1 MPYETLLTSLE
12 DGVMTVTLNR
22 PDKLN
27 AFNTV
32 MSKELIDFF
41 QRVNAMDEVR
51 AIVVTGAGRAFC
63 AGADISGG
71 SGAFQVWNDG
81 SKPQKREAR
90 DSITLAI
97 FNCLKPIV
105 AAINGAAVG
114 VGITMC
120 LPMDVRLM
128 SSAARIGFVFNKR
141 GMAMEAGSCWFLPRL
156 VGMQQAQEW
165 VMTAELFGA
174 EEALKGGL
182 VRSVHAPEEL
192 LPAAQALARKF
203 AASTSSAV
211 AAAVNRRLMWSM
223 LGAQDPLDAVTLDL
237 QCVGYSPPAPT
248 RRKASSR
255 SSRSDI
261 DVLRSGPQG
270 HRRRSDPVRSSRTHV
285 AAKASSRSSRSGA
298 AFPLKPSKDMPP
310 FGPWEYHADCATE
323 SRARSVHDRRP
334 CQL

>member
-1 MPYETLLTSLE
+1 MTHETTYEALQTDLA
-12 DGVMTVTLNR
+12 DGVMTVTLDR

-27 AFNTV
+27 AFDTT
-32 MSKELIDFF
+32 MSRELIDFF
-41 QRVNAMDEVR
+41 QRMNAMDEVR

-71 SGAFQVWNDG
+71 CGAFKVWNDG
-81 SKPQKREAR
+81 SKPQKREAK

-120 LPMDVRLM
+120 LPMDIRMM
-128 SSAARIGFVFNKR
+128 STSAKIGFVFKRR

-165 VMTAELFGA
+165 VMSAELFGA

-182 VRSVHAPEEL
+182 VRSVHAPDEL
-192 LPAAQALARKF
+192 LPAARALARKF
-203 AASTSSAV
+203 AAGSSSAV

-223 LGAQDPLDAVTLDL
+223 WGAQDPLDAVTLDL
-237 QCVGYSPPAPT
+237 QCVGYLAASADAQEGIRSFFEKRAPN
-248 RRKASSR
+248 
-255 SSRSDI
+255 
-261 DVLRSGPQG
+261 
-270 HRRRSDPVRSSRTHV
+270 
-285 AAKASSRSSRSGA
+285 
-298 AFPLKPSKDMPP
+298 FPLRPSKDMPP
-310 FGPWEYHADCATE
+310 FGPWA
-323 SRARSVHDRRP
+323 
-334 CQL
+334 

>member
-1 MPYETLLTSLE
+1 MAYETLLTDLA

-32 MSKELIDFF
+32 MSRELIDFF
-41 QRVNAMDEVR
+41 HGVNGRDEVR
-51 AIVVTGAGRAFC
+51 AVVVTGAGRAFC

-81 SKPQKREAR
+81 SKPVKRDPRE
-90 DSITLAI
+90 SITLAI

-120 LPMDVRLM
+120 LPMDIRM
-128 SSAARIGFVFNKR
+128 ISTAGRIGFVFNKR
-141 GMAMEAGSCWFLPRL
+141 GMAMEAGSSWFLPRL
-156 VGMQQAQEW
+156 VGMQRAQEW
-165 VMTAELFGA
+165 VMSAELFGA

-192 LPAAQALARKF
+192 VPAAQALARKF
-203 AASTSSAV
+203 ADRSSSAV

-223 LGAQDPLDAVTLDL
+223 MGAQDPLDAVTLDVA
-237 QCVGYSPPAPT
+237 CVGYLAAGADAQEGIKSFFEKRPP
-248 RRKASSR
+248 
-255 SSRSDI
+255 
-261 DVLRSGPQG
+261 
-270 HRRRSDPVRSSRTHV
+270 
-285 AAKASSRSSRSGA
+285 
-298 AFPLKPSKDMPP
+298 AFPLRPSKDMPP
-310 FGPWEYHADCATE
+310 FGPWAEG
-323 SRARSVHDRRP
+323 
-334 CQL
+334 

>member
-1 MPYETLLTSLE
+1 MSYETLVTELQ

-27 AFNTV
+27 AFNPA
-32 MSKELIDFF
+32 MSRDLIDFF
-41 QRVNAMDEVR
+41 TSVNKMDEVR
-51 AIVVTGAGRAFC
+51 AIVITGAGRAFC

-71 SGAFQVWNDG
+71 SGAFKVWNDG
-81 SKPQKREAR
+81 NKPEKREAN

-97 FNCLKPIV
+97 YNCLKPIV

-128 SSAARIGFVFNKR
+128 SSTARIGFVFNKR

-192 LPAAQALARKF
+192 LPAAQALAKKF
-203 AASTSSAV
+203 AAANSSSV

-223 LGAQDPLDAVTLDL
+223 WGAQDPLDAVTLDL
-237 QCVGYSPPAPT
+237 QCVGYMA
-248 RRKASSR
+248 ASGDAQEGIKSFFEKR
-255 SSRSDI
+255 QPS
-261 DVLRSGPQG
+261 
-270 HRRRSDPVRSSRTHV
+270 
-285 AAKASSRSSRSGA
+285 
-298 AFPLKPSKDMPP
+298 FPMKPSRDMPP
-310 FGPWEYHADCATE
+310 FGPW
-323 SRARSVHDRRP
+323 SK
-334 CQL
+334 

>member
-1 MPYETLLTSLE
+1 MAPSTSYETLLTHLS

-27 AFNTV
+27 AFNTT
-32 MSKELIDFF
+32 MNRELIDLF
-41 QRVNAMDEVR
+41 QGVNAMDEVR

-71 SGAFQVWNDG
+71 STAFQVWNDDRR
-81 SKPQKREAR
+81 PHKREAG

-120 LPMDVRLM
+120 LPMDIRM
-128 SSAARIGFVFNKR
+128 ISSAGKIGFVFNRR

-156 VGMQQAQEW
+156 VGMQHAQEW

-174 EEALKGGL
+174 DEALKGGL
-182 VRSVHAPEEL
+182 VRSVHAPDEL
-192 LPAAQALARKF
+192 LTAAQALARKF
-203 AASTSSAV
+203 AAGTSSAV

-223 LGAQDPLDAVTLDL
+223 WGAQDPLDAVTLDL
-237 QCVGYSPPAPT
+237 QCVGHLAASADAKEGIMSFLEKRAP
-248 RRKASSR
+248 
-255 SSRSDI
+255 
-261 DVLRSGPQG
+261 
-270 HRRRSDPVRSSRTHV
+270 
-285 AAKASSRSSRSGA
+285 

-310 FGPWEYHADCATE
+310 FGPWS
-323 SRARSVHDRRP
+323 SRGPR
-334 CQL
+334 

>member
-1 MPYETLLTSLE
+1 MSHETTYETLQTDLA
-12 DGVMTVTLNR
+12 DGVMTVTLDR

-27 AFNTV
+27 AFNTT
-32 MSKELIDFF
+32 MSRDLIDFF

-71 SGAFQVWNDG
+71 SGAFKVWNDG
-81 SKPQKREAR
+81 SKPQQRDAR

-120 LPMDVRLM
+120 LPMDIRMM
-128 SSAARIGFVFNKR
+128 STTARIGFVFNKR
-141 GMAMEAGSCWFLPRL
+141 GMAMEAGSSWFLPRL
-156 VGMQQAQEW
+156 VGMQKAQEW
-165 VMTAELFGA
+165 VMAAELFGA

-192 LPAAQALARKF
+192 VPAAQALAKKF
-203 AASTSSAV
+203 ADKGSSAV

-223 LGAQDPLDAVTLDL
+223 LGAQDPLDAVTLDVA
-237 QCVGYSPPAPT
+237 CVGYLAAGADAQEGIKSFLEKRPP
-248 RRKASSR
+248 
-255 SSRSDI
+255 
-261 DVLRSGPQG
+261 
-270 HRRRSDPVRSSRTHV
+270 
-285 AAKASSRSSRSGA
+285 

-310 FGPWEYHADCATE
+310 FGPWSE
-323 SRARSVHDRRP
+323 
-334 CQL
+334 

>member
-1 MPYETLLTSLE
+1 MNYETLMTKL
-12 DGVMTVTLNR
+12 DGGVMTVTLNR

-27 AFNTV
+27 AFSTT
-32 MSKELIDFF
+32 MSRELIDFF

-71 SGAFQVWNDG
+71 TGAFQVWNDG
-81 SKPQKREAR
+81 NKPEKREPS

-120 LPMDVRLM
+120 LPMDIRMM
-128 SSAARIGFVFNKR
+128 SSTARIGFVFNKR

-174 EEALKGGL
+174 DEALKGGL

-192 LPAAQALARKF
+192 LPAAQALAAKF

-223 LGAQDPLDAVTLDL
+223 WGAQDPLDAVTLDL
-237 QCVGYSPPAPT
+237 QCVGHLAAGADAQEGIRSFFEKRPP
-248 RRKASSR
+248 
-255 SSRSDI
+255 
-261 DVLRSGPQG
+261 V
-270 HRRRSDPVRSSRTHV
+270 
-285 AAKASSRSSRSGA
+285 
-298 AFPLKPSKDMPP
+298 FPLKPSKDMPP
-310 FGPWEYHADCATE
+310 FGPW
-323 SRARSVHDRRP
+323 AR
-334 CQL
+334 

>member
-1 MPYETLLTSLE
+1 MAYETLLTDLQ

-32 MSKELIDFF
+32 MSRELIDFF
-41 QRVNAMDEVR
+41 HGVNAMDAVR

-81 SKPQKREAR
+81 SKPVKRNPKE
-90 DSITLAI
+90 SITLAI

-120 LPMDVRLM
+120 LPMDIRM
-128 SSAARIGFVFNKR
+128 ISTAGRIGFVFNRR
-141 GMAMEAGSCWFLPRL
+141 GMAMEAGSSWFLPRL

-192 LPAAQALARKF
+192 LPAAQALAKKF
-203 AASTSSAV
+203 AASTSSSV
-211 AAAVNRRLMWSM
+211 AAAVNRRLMWNM
-223 LGAQDPLDAVTLDL
+223 MGAQDPLDAVTLDVA
-237 QCVGYSPPAPT
+237 CVGYLAAGADAQEGIKSFFEKRPP
-248 RRKASSR
+248 
-255 SSRSDI
+255 
-261 DVLRSGPQG
+261 
-270 HRRRSDPVRSSRTHV
+270 
-285 AAKASSRSSRSGA
+285 

-310 FGPWEYHADCATE
+310 FGPWAE
-323 SRARSVHDRRP
+323 
-334 CQL
+334 

>member
-1 MPYETLLTSLE
+1 MKYETLLTELA
-12 DGVMTVTLNR
+12 DGVLTLTLNR

-32 MSKELIDFF
+32 MSRELIDFF

-51 AIVVTGAGRAFC
+51 AIIVTGAGRAFC

-81 SKPQKREAR
+81 GKPQKREAS

-105 AAINGAAVG
+105 AAINGAEVG

-120 LPMDVRLM
+120 LPMDIRLM
-128 SSAARIGFVFNKR
+128 STAARIGFVFNKR

-174 EEALKGGL
+174 DEALKGGL
-182 VRSVHAPEEL
+182 VRSIHAPEEL
-192 LPAAQALARKF
+192 LPAAKALAKKF
-203 AASTSSAV
+203 AASTSSSV

-223 LGAQDPLDAVTLDL
+223 WGAQNPLDAVTLDL
-237 QCVGYSPPAPT
+237 QCVQHLA
-248 RRKASSR
+248 R
-255 SSRSDI
+255 
-261 DVLRSGPQG
+261 
-270 HRRRSDPVRSSRTHV
+270 
-285 AAKASSRSSRSGA
+285 AADAQEGIE
-298 AFPLKPSKDMPP
+298 PL
-310 FGPWEYHADCATE
+310 FE
-323 SRARSVHDRRP
+323 
-334 CQL
+334 

>member
-1 MPYETLLTSLE
+1 MAYETLLTNLNG
-12 DGVMTVTLNR
+12 GVMTVTLNR

-32 MSKELIDFF
+32 MSRELIDFF
-41 QRVNAMDEVR
+41 HGVNGMDEVR
-51 AIVVTGAGRAFC
+51 AVVITGAGRAFC

-81 SKPQKREAR
+81 SKPVKRDPKE
-90 DSITLAI
+90 SITLAI

-120 LPMDVRLM
+120 LPMDIRMM
-128 SSAARIGFVFNKR
+128 SNTARIGFVFNKR
-141 GMAMEAGSCWFLPRL
+141 GMAMEAGSSWFLPRL
-156 VGMQQAQEW
+156 VGMQKAQEW
-165 VMTAELFGA
+165 VMAAELFGA

-192 LPAAQALARKF
+192 VPAAQALARKF
-203 AASTSSAV
+203 ADKGSSAV

-223 LGAQDPLDAVTLDL
+223 LGAQNPLDAVTLDVA
-237 QCVGYSPPAPT
+237 CVGYLAAGADAQEGIKSFFEKRSP
-248 RRKASSR
+248 
-255 SSRSDI
+255 
-261 DVLRSGPQG
+261 
-270 HRRRSDPVRSSRTHV
+270 
-285 AAKASSRSSRSGA
+285 

-310 FGPWEYHADCATE
+310 FGPWAE
-323 SRARSVHDRRP
+323 
-334 CQL
+334 

>member
-1 MPYETLLTSLE
+1 MAYETLLTELA

-32 MSKELIDFF
+32 MSRELIDFF
-41 QRVNAMDEVR
+41 HGVNGMDEVR
-51 AIVVTGAGRAFC
+51 AVVVTGAGRAFC

-81 SKPQKREAR
+81 RKPLKRDPKE
-90 DSITLAI
+90 SITLAI

-120 LPMDVRLM
+120 LPMDIRMM
-128 SSAARIGFVFNKR
+128 STTARIGFVFNKR
-141 GMAMEAGSCWFLPRL
+141 GMAMEAGSSWFLPRL
-156 VGMQQAQEW
+156 VGMQKAQEW
-165 VMTAELFGA
+165 VMAAELFGA

-192 LPAAQALARKF
+192 VPAAQALAKKF
-203 AASTSSAV
+203 ADKGSSAV

-223 LGAQDPLDAVTLDL
+223 LGAQDPLDAVTLDVA
-237 QCVGYSPPAPT
+237 CVGYLAAGADAQEGIKSFFEKRPP
-248 RRKASSR
+248 
-255 SSRSDI
+255 
-261 DVLRSGPQG
+261 
-270 HRRRSDPVRSSRTHV
+270 
-285 AAKASSRSSRSGA
+285 

-310 FGPWEYHADCATE
+310 FGPWSE
-323 SRARSVHDRRP
+323 
-334 CQL
+334 

>member
-1 MPYETLLTSLE
+1 MTYETSLTHL
-12 DGVMTVTLNR
+12 DHGVMTLTLNR

-41 QRVNAMDEVR
+41 GRVNAMDEVR

-63 AGADISGG
+63 AGADISAGA
-71 SGAFQVWNDG
+71 GAFQVWNDG
-81 SKPQKREAR
+81 SKPKQRDPN

-120 LPMDVRLM
+120 LPMDLRLM
-128 SSAARIGFVFNKR
+128 STAARVGFVFNKR

-165 VMTAELFGA
+165 VMTADLIGA
-174 EEALKGGL
+174 EEALNGRL
-182 VRSVHAPEEL
+182 VRSIHAPDEL
-192 LPAAQALARKF
+192 LPAARALARKF
-203 AASTSSAV
+203 ADKNSSAV

-223 LGAQDPLDAVTLDL
+223 LGAQDPADALSLDL
-237 QCVGYSPPAPT
+237 QCVGWLAAAADAQEGIKSFFEKRPP
-248 RRKASSR
+248 
-255 SSRSDI
+255 
-261 DVLRSGPQG
+261 V
-270 HRRRSDPVRSSRTHV
+270 
-285 AAKASSRSSRSGA
+285 
-298 AFPLKPSKDMPP
+298 FPLKPSQDMPP
-310 FGPWEYHADCATE
+310 FGPWAKP
-323 SRARSVHDRRP
+323 S
-334 CQL
+334 

>member
-1 MPYETLLTSLE
+1 M
-12 DGVMTVTLNR
+12 TLNR

-81 SKPQKREAR
+81 NRPQKREAS

-120 LPMDVRLM
+120 LPMDIRMM
-128 SSAARIGFVFNKR
+128 STSARIGFVFNKR

-182 VRSVHAPEEL
+182 VRSIHAPDEL

-223 LGAQDPLDAVTLDL
+223 LGAQDPIDAVTLDL
-237 QCVGYSPPAPT
+237 QCVGYLAAGADAQEGIKSFFEKRPP
-248 RRKASSR
+248 
-255 SSRSDI
+255 
-261 DVLRSGPQG
+261 
-270 HRRRSDPVRSSRTHV
+270 
-285 AAKASSRSSRSGA
+285 

-310 FGPWEYHADCATE
+310 FGPWAK
-323 SRARSVHDRRP
+323 
-334 CQL
+334 

>member
-1 MPYETLLTSLE
+1 MAYETLLTDLSE
-12 DGVMTVTLNR
+12 GVMTVTLNR

-32 MSKELIDFF
+32 MSRELIDFF
-41 QRVNAMDEVR
+41 HSVNGMDDVR

-71 SGAFQVWNDG
+71 SSAFQVWNDG
-81 SKPQKREAR
+81 SKPVKRDPKE
-90 DSITLAI
+90 SITLAV

-120 LPMDVRLM
+120 LPMDIRMM
-128 SSAARIGFVFNKR
+128 STTARIGFVFNKR
-141 GMAMEAGSCWFLPRL
+141 GMAMEAGSSWFLPRL
-156 VGMQQAQEW
+156 VGMQKAQEW
-165 VMTAELFGA
+165 VMAAELFGA

-203 AASTSSAV
+203 ADKASSAV

-223 LGAQDPLDAVTLDL
+223 LGAQDPLDAVTLDVA
-237 QCVGYSPPAPT
+237 CVGYLAEGADAQEGIKSFFEKRPP
-248 RRKASSR
+248 
-255 SSRSDI
+255 
-261 DVLRSGPQG
+261 
-270 HRRRSDPVRSSRTHV
+270 
-285 AAKASSRSSRSGA
+285 

-310 FGPWEYHADCATE
+310 FGPWTD
-323 SRARSVHDRRP
+323 
-334 CQL
+334 

>member
-1 MPYETLLTSLE
+1 MPEEFSPMTCETLLTELAE
-12 DGVMTVTLNR
+12 GVITVTLNR

-27 AFNTV
+27 AFNTT

-63 AGADISGG
+63 AGADISAGAA
-71 SGAFQVWNDG
+71 AFQVWNDG
-81 SKPQKREAR
+81 SRPKKREA
-90 DSITLAI
+90 DESNTLAI

-114 VGITMC
+114 VGITLC

-128 SSAARIGFVFNKR
+128 STGARAGFVFNKR

-182 VRSVHAPEEL
+182 VRSLHAPDEL

-203 AASTSSAV
+203 AASSSSAV

-237 QCVGYSPPAPT
+237 QCVGYMAASGDAQEGIKSFFEKRAP
-248 RRKASSR
+248 
-255 SSRSDI
+255 
-261 DVLRSGPQG
+261 
-270 HRRRSDPVRSSRTHV
+270 
-285 AAKASSRSSRSGA
+285 

-310 FGPWEYHADCATE
+310 FGPWAHAGP
-323 SRARSVHDRRP
+323 R
-334 CQL
+334 

>member
-1 MPYETLLTSLE
+1 MFPKPRSRATTFRLAARNDPGGAIMPMEYETLLTDLA

-32 MSKELIDFF
+32 MSRELIDFF
-41 QRVNAMDEVR
+41 GRVNAMDEVR

-71 SGAFQVWNDG
+71 SDAFKVWNDG
-81 SKPQKREAR
+81 TAPQKRDPG
-90 DSITLAI
+90 DSISLAI

-120 LPMDVRLM
+120 LPMDIRM
-128 SSAARIGFVFNKR
+128 ISAAGKVGFVFNRR
-141 GMAMEAGSCWFLPRL
+141 GMAMEAGPCWRLPRL

-165 VMTAELFGA
+165 LMTAELFGA

-182 VRSVHAPEEL
+182 VRSIHGPDEL
-192 LPAAQALARKF
+192 LPAAQALAKKF

-237 QCVGYSPPAPT
+237 QCVGYLAAGADAQEGIKSFFEKRAPN
-248 RRKASSR
+248 
-255 SSRSDI
+255 
-261 DVLRSGPQG
+261 
-270 HRRRSDPVRSSRTHV
+270 
-285 AAKASSRSSRSGA
+285 
-298 AFPLKPSKDMPP
+298 FPLQPSKELQP
-310 FGPWEYHADCATE
+310 FGPWA
-323 SRARSVHDRRP
+323 
-334 CQL
+334 

>member
-1 MPYETLLTSLE
+1 MTHETTYETLQTELT
-12 DGVMTVTLNR
+12 DGVMTVTLDR

-27 AFNTV
+27 AFDTT
-32 MSKELIDFF
+32 MSRELIDFF

-71 SGAFQVWNDG
+71 SGAFKVWSNG
-81 SKPQKREAR
+81 SKPQKREAK

-120 LPMDVRLM
+120 LPMDIRMM
-128 SSAARIGFVFNKR
+128 STSAKVGFVFNKR

-165 VMTAELFGA
+165 VMSAELFGA

-182 VRSVHAPEEL
+182 VRSVHAPEAL
-192 LPAAQALARKF
+192 LPATQALARKF
-203 AASTSSAV
+203 AAGSSSAV

-223 LGAQDPLDAVTLDL
+223 WGAQDPIDAVTLDL
-237 QCVGYSPPAPT
+237 QCVGYLAASADAQEGISSFFEKRAPN
-248 RRKASSR
+248 
-255 SSRSDI
+255 
-261 DVLRSGPQG
+261 
-270 HRRRSDPVRSSRTHV
+270 
-285 AAKASSRSSRSGA
+285 
-298 AFPLKPSKDMPP
+298 FPLKPSKDMPP
-310 FGPWEYHADCATE
+310 FGPWAQKDP
-323 SRARSVHDRRP
+323 SRRSG
-334 CQL
+334 

>member
-1 MPYETLLTSLE
+1 MPYETLLTSHE

-51 AIVVTGAGRAFC
+51 AIVVTGSGRAFC

-81 SKPQKREAR
+81 TAPQKREAR
-90 DSITLAI
+90 DSITHAI
-97 FNCLKPIV
+97 FNCPKPIWRRSWR
-105 AAINGAAVG
+105 AVG

-120 LPMDVRLM
+120 PPMDVRLM
-128 SSAARIGFVFNKR
+128 SSAARIVFVLTSAAWPWMRGHAGFPS
-141 GMAMEAGSCWFLPRL
+141 AAGRHAA
-156 VGMQQAQEW
+156 GEW
-165 VMTAELFGA
+165 VMTASCSA

-182 VRSVHAPEEL
+182 VRSYTHPKNS
-192 LPAAQALARKF
+192 LPARKRWPGSF

-223 LGAQDPLDAVTLDL
+223 LG
-237 QCVGYSPPAPT
+237 
-248 RRKASSR
+248 RRIR
-255 SSRSDI
+255 SMR
-261 DVLRSGPQG
+261 
-270 HRRRSDPVRSSRTHV
+270 
-285 AAKASSRSSRSGA
+285 
-298 AFPLKPSKDMPP
+298 
-310 FGPWEYHADCATE
+310 
-323 SRARSVHDRRP
+323 
-334 CQL
+334 

>member
-1 MPYETLLTSLE
+1 MAYETLLTHLQ

-27 AFNTV
+27 AFDVV
-32 MSKELIDFF
+32 MSRELIGFF
-41 QRVNAMDEVR
+41 HGVNALDEVR

-81 SKPQKREAR
+81 GKPVKRDPRE
-90 DSITLAI
+90 SITLAI
-97 FNCLKPIV
+97 FNCLKPVV

-120 LPMDVRLM
+120 LPMDIRM
-128 SSAARIGFVFNKR
+128 ISTAGRIGFVFNKR
-141 GMAMEAGSCWFLPRL
+141 GMAMEAGSSWFLPRL

-174 EEALKGGL
+174 EEALRGGL
-182 VRSVHAPEEL
+182 VRSVHAPDEL
-192 LPAAQALARKF
+192 LPAALALARKF
-203 AASTSSAV
+203 AASSSSSV

-223 LGAQDPLDAVTLDL
+223 MGAQDPIDAVTLDVA
-237 QCVGYSPPAPT
+237 CVGYLAAGADAQEGIKSFFEKRPP
-248 RRKASSR
+248 
-255 SSRSDI
+255 
-261 DVLRSGPQG
+261 
-270 HRRRSDPVRSSRTHV
+270 
-285 AAKASSRSSRSGA
+285 

-310 FGPWEYHADCATE
+310 FGPWAQA
-323 SRARSVHDRRP
+323 AAGAK
-334 CQL
+334 